1 MALPP
6 TRLHLESK
14 DRSVPGGQ
22 QGFSPPREM
31 QAEASD
37 FMQGVL
43 QRFSCLECAVYSW
56 HGSCGADGDKCE
68 HPFFS
73 YNEEIRAGSMS
84 GRSSLCLALSME
96 RRGWTWGWAPL

>member
-14 DRSVPGGQ
+14 DKPVPGGQ

-31 QAEASD
+31 QAEATD

-43 QRFSCLECAVYSW
+43 QRFPVSGMYCILGTEAVGLMVTSV
-56 HGSCGADGDKCE
+56 S
-68 HPFFS
+68 
-73 YNEEIRAGSMS
+73 IL
-84 GRSSLCLALSME
+84 SSVTT
-96 RRGWTWGWAPL
+96 RR